1 MWCEL
6 RTVNFYPLNL
16 LVMQGLNKKEQAGR
30 VGWRQIL
37 MERDIPNV
45 SSSVLVRSQIDSAR
59 SRSLPRM
66 IASFVAISLTA
77 FAFKDSGDSKVL
89 IAWGAVTMLAWLFL
103 TVVKQKAM
111 RDAVHNQSDYS
122 KQEFRLVGANAL
134 CWLGAA
140 TFLGDSTEI
149 MPFVF
154 LWGAIATLMSGAAF
168 SLHTVPR
175 ASTLY
180 LIVGGAAQAIIG
192 WRLQSPLLMAVGG
205 SYSAMLITFNALNA
219 RDFMQSLSDR
229 ASLTEKTE
237 VVSLLLREFEEASA
251 DWLWQID
258 ATKRLTHVSPRFAHA
273 LGCESSDIEGK
284 SILEVLAGD
293 GWEGGNFGSGLREF
307 AEKLKNREA
316 FSDLVIPVRINNE
329 SRWWELSASPRLD
342 DAGVFMGFRG
352 VGSDVTVERAS
363 AEKISRLARYDTL
376 TGLPNRLMIN
386 EALSQVMTE
395 AEKWKTRAGFMMI
408 DLDRFKAVNDT
419 LGHPV
424 GDRLL
429 VRVAERLRQQMSPT
443 DLCGRLGGDEFAV
456 VIADATD
463 GARVDKLASSIID
476 ALSKPY
482 EVDMHTLYIGASI
495 GTAVS
500 PRDGR
505 NAESLIR
512 AADLALYRSKD
523 EGGGKHNNYHHQFLG
538 DAENRRTI
546 EIALRKALERGEL
559 HLVYQPL
566 VNIERQVVEGFETLL
581 RWTHPELGVIPPD
594 QFIPVAEEA
603 RLIGAIGEW
612 VLRTACEE
620 AKNWP
625 DSVRIAVNVSPEQ
638 LSDANFVS
646 AVISALSHSRLP
658 ASRLELE
665 VTESVFVKD
674 GGQAVQILDQ
684 LLGLGVRLSLDD
696 FGTGYSSLGYLKKT
710 RFSTIKVDR
719 SFVQGAAKANP
730 ESVAIIRAVV
740 AMADSLGMTT
750 TAEGVETEVE
760 LEMVQKFGCT
770 KAQGWLFGRPMDA
783 AAAIDMLAKIEARQ
797 TAA

>member
-1 MWCEL
+1 
-6 RTVNFYPLNL
+6 
-16 LVMQGLNKKEQAGR
+16 MQGLDQENGSGQVAWGQLLR
-30 VGWRQIL
+30 
-37 MERDIPNV
+37 ERDIPNV
-45 SSSVLVRSQIDSAR
+45 SSTALVRAQVESAR
-59 SRSLPRM
+59 MRSWPR
-66 IASFVAISLTA
+66 ILASLTA
-77 FAFKDSGDSKVL
+77 IPLTVFAFRESGNQMIL
-89 IAWGAVTMLAWLFL
+89 ALWCAITTLCWFGLML
-103 TVVKQKAM
+103 VKNRSM
-111 RDAVHNQSDYS
+111 RDTSLDHLNFSR
-122 KQEFRLVGANAL
+122 QELHFVAANAF

-140 TFLGDSTEI
+140 MFLGQSTEA
-149 MPFVF
+149 MPFVY
-154 LWGAIATLMSGAAF
+154 LWGILATLMSGAAF
-168 SLHTVPR
+168 SLHTIPR
-175 ASTLY
+175 ASTIY
-180 LIVGGAAQAIIG
+180 LAIGGVSQAIIG

-205 SYSAMLITFNALNA
+205 LYGATLISFNLLNA
-219 RDFMQSLSDR
+219 RDFMQSLADR
-229 ASLTEKTE
+229 ASLMEKTE
-237 VVSLLLREFEEASA
+237 VVSLLLREFEEAGA

-273 LGCESSDIEGK
+273 IGRDASEIEGK

-316 FSDLVIPVRINNE
+316 FSNLVIPVRIKNE
-329 SRWWELSASPRLD
+329 SRWWELSASPRIGDRGAFL
-342 DAGVFMGFRG
+342 GFRG

-386 EALSQVMTE
+386 EALAHAMTE
-395 AEKWKTRAGFMMI
+395 ADKWKTRAGFMMI
-408 DLDRFKAVNDT
+408 DLDRFKSVNDT

-429 VRVAERLRQQMSPT
+429 VRVAERLRQQMAPT

-456 VIADATD
+456 VISDASDT
-463 GARVDKLASSIID
+463 ARVEKLAKSIID
-476 ALSKPY
+476 SLSKPY

-495 GTAVS
+495 GTAIS

-505 NAESLIR
+505 NAETLIR

-523 EGGGKHNNYHHQFLG
+523 EGGGKHNSYHHQFLG
-538 DAENRRTI
+538 DAEQRRTI
-546 EIALRKALERGEL
+546 EIAMRKALERGEF

-581 RWTHPELGVIPPD
+581 RWTHPEMGVIPPD
-594 QFIPVAEEA
+594 QFIPVAEDA
-603 RLIGAIGEW
+603 RLIGPIGEW
-612 VLRTACEE
+612 VLRTACME

-625 DSVRIAVNVSPEQ
+625 ESIRVAVNVSPEQ
-638 LSDANFVS
+638 LNDANFVN
-646 AVISALSHSRLP
+646 AVISSLSHSRLP

-674 GGQAVQILDQ
+674 GGQAIQILDQ

-719 SFVQGAAKANP
+719 SFVQGAAKNNL

-750 TAEGVETEVE
+750 TAEGVETELE

-770 KAQGWLFGRPMDA
+770 KAQGWLFGRPMEA
-783 AAAIDMLAKIEARQ
+783 AAAIEMLSKIEEKQRVA
-797 TAA
+797 